1 MPDTLTPNPSEDSSS
16 LPIEQDPKRLWGYSA
31 AELKRAGL
39 GSLLQPPANPDDPN
53 LVIEPL
59 PAYKY
64 PQPGQ
69 PRLTDPYAPPD
80 DENNFKRKRGGQ
92 PGNLNALRH
101 GIYLEGKSI
110 RNTTPLERAE
120 LFDIADL
127 INYVKD
133 YMRQTYEFGLTT
145 KNLVDVTE
153 TMRSLSL
160 AGVALTRMISIHNQ
174 FISSPLPGSIEVDKK
189 DTIMTMVDHYKR
201 KLAHIVDLSD
211 LNTDPVE

>member
-1 MPDTLTPNPSEDSSS
+1 LGLLSSRTQTS
-16 LPIEQDPKRLWGYSA
+16 RARFIAPA
-31 AELKRAGL
+31 ARESRR
-39 GSLLQPPANPDDPN
+39 
-53 LVIEPL
+53 
-59 PAYKY
+59 
-64 PQPGQ
+64 PQPGHRTSPCLQ
-69 PRLTDPYAPPD
+69 IPPTGSAPPD